1 MKSSRKR
8 SATPQPRPKPAP
20 RKAAEKPVSAARS
33 SAFSPNV
40 LAYALL
46 AAALLVVVIVRVRLL
61 NVPLERDEGEYAL
74 MGQLILQGIPPYE
87 TAYNMKLP
95 GTYYAYALLMVVFGQ
110 TAAGIRLGLLVVHL
124 ISIGLLFAIGRR
136 IGGVLTGAV
145 AAATYGLLCLV
156 PDVLGL
162 MAHATHFNVLFALA
176 GWLLLLNYLERPGWV
191 SLVNSGLCFGLAF
204 IAKQQGV
211 FFPIFGALALAWAVW
226 GRAPR
231 MGWAAGFSR
240 LLVFGVAVL
249 LPYLLVLLSA
259 VINGTFERLW
269 HWTVEYASQYAGTK
283 DAERIWNN
291 LTINLTNITKG
302 VLPLWLL
309 GLLGG
314 LSALWL
320 SPVLRPWR
328 VQVLLFTGLSLLCVV
343 PGFYFRSHYFIA
355 FFPALALLTG
365 LAVQGWGEWLSGRM
379 GQWAGLLP
387 TGLFLALAI
396 YGVRQHRNVFFQE
409 SPEFVCYRL
418 FGRSN
423 PFVEAVEVGKFLRAR
438 AKPGDRLAVVGS
450 EPQLYF
456 YSKLL
461 PATGY
466 IYTYPLMENQ
476 RYSEAMQREMAAEI
490 ERAKPR
496 FLVYVNSPLSWF
508 RQSGSS
514 DYIFDWYSRYSLQYH
529 PIQVVEMPPKER
541 ARYWQG
547 DALREYVPRESNH
560 ILVYERSRSN

>member
-1 MKSSRKR
+1 M
-8 SATPQPRPKPAP
+8 
-20 RKAAEKPVSAARS
+20 
-33 SAFSPNV
+33 

-46 AAALLVVVIVRVRLL
+46 AVAVLLVIVVRVRLL
-61 NVPLERDEGEYAL
+61 SIPLERDEGEYAL

-87 TAYNMKLP
+87 MAYNMKLP
-95 GTYYAYALLMVVFGQ
+95 GTYYAYALLMAVFGQ
-110 TAAGIRLGLLVVHL
+110 TTEGIRLGLLAVHL

-136 IGGVLTGAV
+136 IGGVLVGAV
-145 AAATYGLLCLV
+145 AAATYGLLCLI
-156 PDVLGL
+156 PGVLGL

-176 GWLLLLNYLERPGWV
+176 GWWLLLQYFDRPRWAL
-191 SLVNSGLCFGLAF
+191 LVNSGLCFGLAF

-211 FFPIFGALALAWAVW
+211 FFPVFGALALAWAAW
-226 GRAPR
+226 GQVPRAS
-231 MGWAAGFSR
+231 WAAGFSR
-240 LLVFGVAVL
+240 LLVFGIAVL

-259 VINGTFERLW
+259 MLNGTFERFW

-283 DAERIWNN
+283 EAERIWNN

-302 VLPLWLL
+302 VVPLWLL

-314 LSALWL
+314 LSALWV
-320 SPVLRPWR
+320 SPALRRWR
-328 VQVLLFTGLSLLCVV
+328 LQVLLFTALSLACVL

-365 LAVQGWGEWLSGRM
+365 LAVQGWGEWLSGRF
-379 GQWAGLLP
+379 GRWAGLLP

-396 YGVRQHRNVFFQE
+396 YGVRQHRGVFFQE

-423 PFVEAVEVGKFLRAR
+423 PFVEAAEVGKFLNAR
-438 AKPGDRLAVVGS
+438 AKPSDQLAVVGS

-476 RYSEAMQREMAAEI
+476 PYSEAMQREMVAEI

-496 FLVYVNSPLSWF
+496 FLVYVSSPLSWL
-508 RQSGSS
+508 RQESSS
-514 DYIFDWYSRYSLQYH
+514 DYIFSWYNAYRLQYRLV
-529 PIQVVEMPPKER
+529 QVAEMPPQER
-541 ARYWQG
+541 AQYRQG
-547 DALREYVPRESNH
+547 EALVGYVPQQSNY
-560 ILVYERSRSN
+560 LAVYERLQGD